1 MCANFSDRT
10 KCECKL
16 LNFSF
21 GESRDGSVLMIKR
34 GAVEKCYPHLDQIL
48 IFLSWRGPGS
58 CPQNFWDGP
67 VDHALIEIYFSSKN
81 DREHNAKNATVKI
94 KVSYR
99 QSFAK
104 KDVFKLLVFMPTT
117 ILQIKYAKIKS
128 TSWKFEKFKFGGSI
142 FLFDFNIRKSDF
154 IYCLGQIKFS
164 IKNVMCE
171 T

>member
-1 MCANFSDRT
+1 M
-10 KCECKL
+10 
-16 LNFSF
+16 
-21 GESRDGSVLMIKR
+21 G
-34 GAVEKCYPHLDQIL
+34 QIWWSKGVRSKSATH
-48 IFLSWRGPGS
+48 IWTRYWFFLSWREPGS
-58 CPQNFWDGP
+58 CPQNFWNGP

-142 FLFDFNIRKSDF
+142 FLFDSNIRNSFF